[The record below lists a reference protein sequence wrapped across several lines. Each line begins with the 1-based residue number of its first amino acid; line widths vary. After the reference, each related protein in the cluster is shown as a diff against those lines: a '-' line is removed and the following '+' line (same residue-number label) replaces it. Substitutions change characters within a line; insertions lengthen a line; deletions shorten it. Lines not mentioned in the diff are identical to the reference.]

1 MATEQFPA
9 DSLAAI
15 MFGDVEM
22 EDATDDDADNYIR
35 SRNVLAQLI
44 EVPFIILILFLTLY
58 VTDY

>member
-22 EDATDDDADNYIR
+22 EDATDDDADN
-35 SRNVLAQLI
+35 
-44 EVPFIILILFLTLY
+44 
-58 VTDY
+58 